1 MPRFFVVIVLMSVG
15 GLYILGN
22 AAYLMF
28 VESEYW
34 TQVSRKLVKENVP
47 IPAKRGNILSADGQ
61 IMASSLPEYKIYMD
75 YVASDKNPETAKELQ
90 AWRDSVLMAD
100 LDSISRGLSKIF
112 PDKTAG
118 YFKKRLKK
126 GKKLRRRNWQIYG
139 RRISYIQYKECKKLP
154 LFRESP
160 FKGGFYAE
168 EFNQRKKPYGS
179 LAART
184 LGALYA
190 SKDSARYGLELSY
203 DSILRGKEGVSH
215 RAKVRNK
222 WLSLVDAPPV
232 DGNDIETTIDVSM
245 QDALVTWL
253 QSIPQVRKV
262 NYSEMTANTLSGL
275 NLLIAYVSMGI
286 IVILLAV
293 SIFLISNTVAIGIS
307 VRSEEINIMKYI
319 GATDFF
325 VRAPFVLE
333 GMLIGLIGAA
343 VPLGLIYSLYNYALN
358 YIVERFLVLS
368 GFLNFLSVD
377 EVFHFLIP
385 VSLGVGVGIGFLGS
399 ISTVRKHLHV

>member
-1 MPRFFVVIVLMSVG
+1 MMKISTLLYTIKQGFANIFRNKWYSLASIATISACLFLFGLFYSIVA
-15 GLYILGN
+15 N
-22 AAYLMF
+22 F
-28 VESEYW
+28 
-34 TQVSRKLVKENVP
+34 Q
-47 IPAKRGNILSADGQ
+47 NIL
-61 IMASSLPEYKIYMD
+61 
-75 YVASDKNPETAKELQ
+75 
-90 AWRDSVLMAD
+90 
-100 LDSISRGLSKIF
+100 
-112 PDKTAG
+112 KTA
-118 YFKKRLKK
+118 
-126 GKKLRRRNWQIYG
+126 
-139 RRISYIQYKECKKLP
+139 E
-154 LFRESP
+154 
-160 FKGGFYAE
+160 
-168 EFNQRKKPYGS
+168 
-179 LAART
+179 
-184 LGALYA
+184 
-190 SKDSARYGLELSY
+190 
-203 DSILRGKEGVSH
+203 EGVSVTVFFH
-215 RAKVRNK
+215 SEWDGCESHIEGQIPSEQQMEEIGQEIAKRAEVSDVQFKSADEAWATFGPDYFGEDYAEGFPENPLAGEDSYEIF
-222 WLSLVDAPPV
+222 LS
-232 DGNDIETTIDVSM
+232 DVSM

-358 YIVERFLVLS
+358 YIVDRFLVLS

-385 VSLGVGVGIGFLGS
+385 VSLGVGMGIGFLGS

>member
-1 MPRFFVVIVLMSVG
+1 MKISTLFYTIKQGFANIFRNKWYSLASIATISACLFLFGLFYSIVA
-15 GLYILGN
+15 N
-22 AAYLMF
+22 F
-28 VESEYW
+28 
-34 TQVSRKLVKENVP
+34 Q
-47 IPAKRGNILSADGQ
+47 NIL
-61 IMASSLPEYKIYMD
+61 
-75 YVASDKNPETAKELQ
+75 
-90 AWRDSVLMAD
+90 
-100 LDSISRGLSKIF
+100 
-112 PDKTAG
+112 KTA
-118 YFKKRLKK
+118 
-126 GKKLRRRNWQIYG
+126 
-139 RRISYIQYKECKKLP
+139 E
-154 LFRESP
+154 
-160 FKGGFYAE
+160 
-168 EFNQRKKPYGS
+168 
-179 LAART
+179 
-184 LGALYA
+184 
-190 SKDSARYGLELSY
+190 
-203 DSILRGKEGVSH
+203 EGVSVTVFFH
-215 RAKVRNK
+215 SEMDNCESHTEGQIPSEQRLEEIGQEIARRAEVSEVQFQSADEAWATFGPDYFGEDYAEGFPENPLAGEDTYEIF
-222 WLSLVDAPPV
+222 LS
-232 DGNDIETTIDVSM
+232 DVSM

-253 QSIPQVRKV
+253 QSIPEVRKV

-333 GMLIGLIGAA
+333 GMLIGLIGAV

-358 YIVERFLVLS
+358 YVVNRFMVLS

-377 EVFHFLIP
+377 EVFHFLTP

>member
-1 MPRFFVVIVLMSVG
+1 MMKISTLLYTIKQGFVNIFRNKWYSLASIATISACMFLFGLFYSIVA
-15 GLYILGN
+15 N
-22 AAYLMF
+22 F
-28 VESEYW
+28 
-34 TQVSRKLVKENVP
+34 Q
-47 IPAKRGNILSADGQ
+47 NIL
-61 IMASSLPEYKIYMD
+61 
-75 YVASDKNPETAKELQ
+75 
-90 AWRDSVLMAD
+90 
-100 LDSISRGLSKIF
+100 
-112 PDKTAG
+112 KTA
-118 YFKKRLKK
+118 
-126 GKKLRRRNWQIYG
+126 
-139 RRISYIQYKECKKLP
+139 E
-154 LFRESP
+154 
-160 FKGGFYAE
+160 
-168 EFNQRKKPYGS
+168 
-179 LAART
+179 
-184 LGALYA
+184 
-190 SKDSARYGLELSY
+190 
-203 DSILRGKEGVSH
+203 EGVSVTVFFH
-215 RAKVRNK
+215 SEWDGCESHIEGQIPSEQQIEEIGQEIAKRAEVSDVQFKSADEAWATFGPDYFGEDYAEGFPENPLAGEDSYEIF
-222 WLSLVDAPPV
+222 LS
-232 DGNDIETTIDVSM
+232 DVSM

>member
-1 MPRFFVVIVLMSVG
+1 MKISTLLYTIKQGFANIFRNKWYSLASVATISACLFLFGLFYSIVA
-15 GLYILGN
+15 N
-22 AAYLMF
+22 F
-28 VESEYW
+28 
-34 TQVSRKLVKENVP
+34 Q
-47 IPAKRGNILSADGQ
+47 NIL
-61 IMASSLPEYKIYMD
+61 
-75 YVASDKNPETAKELQ
+75 
-90 AWRDSVLMAD
+90 
-100 LDSISRGLSKIF
+100 
-112 PDKTAG
+112 KTA
-118 YFKKRLKK
+118 
-126 GKKLRRRNWQIYG
+126 
-139 RRISYIQYKECKKLP
+139 E
-154 LFRESP
+154 
-160 FKGGFYAE
+160 
-168 EFNQRKKPYGS
+168 
-179 LAART
+179 
-184 LGALYA
+184 
-190 SKDSARYGLELSY
+190 
-203 DSILRGKEGVSH
+203 EGVSVTVFFH
-215 RAKVRNK
+215 SEMDNCESHTEGQIPSEQRLEEIGQEIARRAEVSEVQFQSADEAWATFGPDYFGEDYAEGFPENPLAGEDTYEIF
-222 WLSLVDAPPV
+222 LS
-232 DGNDIETTIDVSM
+232 DVSM

-253 QSIPQVRKV
+253 QSIPEVRKV

-358 YIVERFLVLS
+358 YVVNRFMVLS

>member
-1 MPRFFVVIVLMSVG
+1 MKISTLLYTIKQGFVNIFRNKWYSLASIATISACLFLFGLFYSIVA
-15 GLYILGN
+15 N
-22 AAYLMF
+22 F
-28 VESEYW
+28 
-34 TQVSRKLVKENVP
+34 Q
-47 IPAKRGNILSADGQ
+47 NIL
-61 IMASSLPEYKIYMD
+61 
-75 YVASDKNPETAKELQ
+75 
-90 AWRDSVLMAD
+90 
-100 LDSISRGLSKIF
+100 
-112 PDKTAG
+112 KTA
-118 YFKKRLKK
+118 
-126 GKKLRRRNWQIYG
+126 
-139 RRISYIQYKECKKLP
+139 E
-154 LFRESP
+154 
-160 FKGGFYAE
+160 
-168 EFNQRKKPYGS
+168 
-179 LAART
+179 
-184 LGALYA
+184 
-190 SKDSARYGLELSY
+190 
-203 DSILRGKEGVSH
+203 EGVSVTVFFH
-215 RAKVRNK
+215 SEWDGCESHAEGQIPSEQQMEEIGQEIAKRAEVSDVQFKSADEAWATFGPDYFGEDYAEGFPENPLAGEDSYEIF
-222 WLSLVDAPPV
+222 LS
-232 DGNDIETTIDVSM
+232 DVSM

>member
-1 MPRFFVVIVLMSVG
+1 MMKISTLLYTIKQGFANIFRNKWYSLASIATISACLFLFGLFYSIVA
-15 GLYILGN
+15 N
-22 AAYLMF
+22 F
-28 VESEYW
+28 
-34 TQVSRKLVKENVP
+34 Q
-47 IPAKRGNILSADGQ
+47 NILKTAEEGVSVTVFFHSDMDNCESHADGQ
-61 IMASSLPEYKIYMD
+61 IPSEQRLEEIGQEIAKRAEVSEVQFQSADDAWATFGPD
-75 YVASDKNPETAKELQ
+75 YFGED
-90 AWRDSVLMAD
+90 
-100 LDSISRGLSKIF
+100 
-112 PDKTAG
+112 
-118 YFKKRLKK
+118 
-126 GKKLRRRNWQIYG
+126 
-139 RRISYIQYKECKKLP
+139 
-154 LFRESP
+154 
-160 FKGGFYAE
+160 YAE
-168 EFNQRKKPYGS
+168 GFPENP
-179 LAART
+179 LAGEDT
-184 LGALYA
+184 Y
-190 SKDSARYGLELSY
+190 EIFLS
-203 DSILRGKEGVSH
+203 
-215 RAKVRNK
+215 
-222 WLSLVDAPPV
+222 
-232 DGNDIETTIDVSM
+232 DVSM

-253 QSIPQVRKV
+253 QSIPEVRKV

-358 YIVERFLVLS
+358 YVVNRFMVLS

>member
-1 MPRFFVVIVLMSVG
+1 MKISTLFYTIKQGFANIFRNKWYSLASIATISACLFLFGLFYSIVA
-15 GLYILGN
+15 N
-22 AAYLMF
+22 F
-28 VESEYW
+28 
-34 TQVSRKLVKENVP
+34 Q
-47 IPAKRGNILSADGQ
+47 NIL
-61 IMASSLPEYKIYMD
+61 
-75 YVASDKNPETAKELQ
+75 
-90 AWRDSVLMAD
+90 
-100 LDSISRGLSKIF
+100 
-112 PDKTAG
+112 KTA
-118 YFKKRLKK
+118 
-126 GKKLRRRNWQIYG
+126 
-139 RRISYIQYKECKKLP
+139 E
-154 LFRESP
+154 
-160 FKGGFYAE
+160 
-168 EFNQRKKPYGS
+168 
-179 LAART
+179 
-184 LGALYA
+184 
-190 SKDSARYGLELSY
+190 
-203 DSILRGKEGVSH
+203 EGVSVTVFFH
-215 RAKVRNK
+215 SEWDGCESHTEGQIPSEQRIEEIGQEIAKRAEVSEVQFKSADEAWATFGPDYFGEDYAEGFPENPLAGEDSYEIF
-222 WLSLVDAPPV
+222 LS
-232 DGNDIETTIDVSM
+232 DVSM

-253 QSIPQVRKV
+253 QSIPEVRKV

-358 YIVERFLVLS
+358 YVANRFMVLS

>member
-1 MPRFFVVIVLMSVG
+1 MMKISTLFYTIKQGFANIFRNKWYSLASIATISACLFLFGLFYSIVA
-15 GLYILGN
+15 N
-22 AAYLMF
+22 F
-28 VESEYW
+28 
-34 TQVSRKLVKENVP
+34 Q
-47 IPAKRGNILSADGQ
+47 NIL
-61 IMASSLPEYKIYMD
+61 
-75 YVASDKNPETAKELQ
+75 
-90 AWRDSVLMAD
+90 
-100 LDSISRGLSKIF
+100 
-112 PDKTAG
+112 KTA
-118 YFKKRLKK
+118 
-126 GKKLRRRNWQIYG
+126 
-139 RRISYIQYKECKKLP
+139 E
-154 LFRESP
+154 
-160 FKGGFYAE
+160 
-168 EFNQRKKPYGS
+168 
-179 LAART
+179 
-184 LGALYA
+184 
-190 SKDSARYGLELSY
+190 
-203 DSILRGKEGVSH
+203 EGVSVTVFFH
-215 RAKVRNK
+215 SEMDNCESHTEGQIPSEQRLEEIGQDIARRAEVSEVQFQSADEAWATFGPDYFGEDYAEGFPENPLAGEDTYEIF
-222 WLSLVDAPPV
+222 LS
-232 DGNDIETTIDVSM
+232 DVSM

-253 QSIPQVRKV
+253 QSIPEVRKV

-358 YIVERFLVLS
+358 YVVNRFMVLS
-368 GFLNFLSVD
+368 GFLNFLPVD

>member
-1 MPRFFVVIVLMSVG
+1 MKISTLLYTIKQGFANIFRNKWYSLASIATISACLFLFGLFYSIVA
-15 GLYILGN
+15 N
-22 AAYLMF
+22 F
-28 VESEYW
+28 
-34 TQVSRKLVKENVP
+34 Q
-47 IPAKRGNILSADGQ
+47 NILKTAEEGVSVTVFFHSEWDGCESHIDGQ
-61 IMASSLPEYKIYMD
+61 IPSEQRIEEIGQEIAKRAEVSDVQFKSADEAWATFGPD
-75 YVASDKNPETAKELQ
+75 YFGED
-90 AWRDSVLMAD
+90 
-100 LDSISRGLSKIF
+100 
-112 PDKTAG
+112 
-118 YFKKRLKK
+118 
-126 GKKLRRRNWQIYG
+126 
-139 RRISYIQYKECKKLP
+139 
-154 LFRESP
+154 
-160 FKGGFYAE
+160 YAE
-168 EFNQRKKPYGS
+168 GFPENP
-179 LAART
+179 LA
-184 LGALYA
+184 GE
-190 SKDSARYGLELSY
+190 DSSEIFLS
-203 DSILRGKEGVSH
+203 
-215 RAKVRNK
+215 
-222 WLSLVDAPPV
+222 
-232 DGNDIETTIDVSM
+232 DVSM

-253 QSIPQVRKV
+253 QSIPEVRKV

-343 VPLGLIYSLYNYALN
+343 LPLGLIYSLYNYALN
-358 YIVERFLVLS
+358 YMVNRFMVLS

-377 EVFHFLIP
+377 EVFHFLVP

>member
-1 MPRFFVVIVLMSVG
+1 MMKISTLLYTIKQGFANIFRNKWYSLASIATISACLFLFGLFYSIVA
-15 GLYILGN
+15 N
-22 AAYLMF
+22 F
-28 VESEYW
+28 
-34 TQVSRKLVKENVP
+34 Q
-47 IPAKRGNILSADGQ
+47 NILKTAEEGVSVTVFFHSEWDGCESHVDGQ
-61 IMASSLPEYKIYMD
+61 IPSEQRIEEIGQEIAKRAEVSDVQFKSADEAWATFGPD
-75 YVASDKNPETAKELQ
+75 YFGED
-90 AWRDSVLMAD
+90 
-100 LDSISRGLSKIF
+100 
-112 PDKTAG
+112 
-118 YFKKRLKK
+118 
-126 GKKLRRRNWQIYG
+126 
-139 RRISYIQYKECKKLP
+139 
-154 LFRESP
+154 
-160 FKGGFYAE
+160 YAE
-168 EFNQRKKPYGS
+168 GFPENP
-179 LAART
+179 LA
-184 LGALYA
+184 GE
-190 SKDSARYGLELSY
+190 DSYEIFLS
-203 DSILRGKEGVSH
+203 
-215 RAKVRNK
+215 
-222 WLSLVDAPPV
+222 
-232 DGNDIETTIDVSM
+232 DVSM
-245 QDALVTWL
+245 QDALVIWL
-253 QSIPQVRKV
+253 QSIPEVRKV

-358 YIVERFLVLS
+358 YMVNRFMVLS

-377 EVFHFLIP
+377 EVFHFLVP

>member
-1 MPRFFVVIVLMSVG
+1 MKISTLLYTIKQGFANIFRNKWYSLASIATISACLFLFGLFYSIVA
-15 GLYILGN
+15 N
-22 AAYLMF
+22 F
-28 VESEYW
+28 
-34 TQVSRKLVKENVP
+34 Q
-47 IPAKRGNILSADGQ
+47 NIL
-61 IMASSLPEYKIYMD
+61 
-75 YVASDKNPETAKELQ
+75 
-90 AWRDSVLMAD
+90 
-100 LDSISRGLSKIF
+100 
-112 PDKTAG
+112 KTA
-118 YFKKRLKK
+118 
-126 GKKLRRRNWQIYG
+126 
-139 RRISYIQYKECKKLP
+139 E
-154 LFRESP
+154 
-160 FKGGFYAE
+160 
-168 EFNQRKKPYGS
+168 
-179 LAART
+179 
-184 LGALYA
+184 
-190 SKDSARYGLELSY
+190 
-203 DSILRGKEGVSH
+203 EGVSVTVFFH
-215 RAKVRNK
+215 SEWDGCESHTEGQIPSEQRIEEIGQEIAKRAEVSDVQFKSADEAWATFGPDYFGEDYAEGFPENPLAGEDSYEIF
-222 WLSLVDAPPV
+222 LS
-232 DGNDIETTIDVSM
+232 DVSM

-253 QSIPQVRKV
+253 QSLPEVRKV

-358 YIVERFLVLS
+358 YIVNRFLVLS

-377 EVFHFLIP
+377 EVFRFLVP